1 MINST
6 RIETMDKDNVD
17 IQRVFKVIK
26 RHKLLIL
33 LTTLLFLI
41 GGAIYNYISTPV
53 YESEATV
60 KVSKERMDLQFTSV
74 IRAMGLDTKASLI
87 DTEIEILKSRN
98 LIDKALESVHYGI
111 RYFTKDGF
119 KNVELYRNSPFEIEN
134 LVIKDPLFYGQKF
147 TIKQINSNTYLL
159 KTDESL
165 ISKIKDT
172 VLGFI
177 GTVQP
182 KLKYKEVHKFSE
194 KVDNDIFSFVVKKR
208 NDFKNGSYYF
218 YSEPKYRI
226 IQAIDNNLEVFSATK
241 NASVIK
247 LVYDDTDAQRA
258 KDFLDSLTRIYLEQ
272 SVNQKTTEAS
282 KALSFIEEQLKNV
295 SKKLKESAIKLE
307 NFKEENNIVDV
318 GIESD
323 VTLRKLSDLESQ
335 LNDITLQENNLKIIY
350 DEFQKG
356 NYSAVS
362 SLTVDFPVLEK
373 MLTDLLTAI
382 NKKNDLLVDY
392 TENHPDV
399 IKISAQIDETKRA
412 LEDTI
417 ESMYESVKEKKKSL
431 EDIIYTQE
439 TGLMKLPEKE
449 RVLADLKR
457 KYLVNEKTYS
467 YLLEKQAEM
476 SINKAATVSSNKILD
491 YAIMPHRPI
500 KPIKLF
506 VLSASGLLGL
516 IFGLLGAFMRDFFD
530 TKIKTKEDIVQL
542 TKLPVFGVVPY
553 VKEIVSSNKLFV
565 LDDPQSLASE
575 AIRTIR
581 TNLDFIAMPK
591 SKRSK
596 IIVLTSTVPSEGKTT
611 IAANLAAVLGNSE
624 KRTIVLSLDLR
635 KPKLHSLFNLNNKVG
650 MSTIL
655 AGKDE
660 LKDAIWEHQH
670 IKNLD
675 IITSGPI
682 PPNPSDLIES
692 EKMQE
697 IFDELRKSYDYII
710 IDSPPV
716 GSVTDAIL
724 LMKNSDISLAVF
736 MSEYSEKE
744 YVKNLN
750 EMVQM
755 YGLKHIGLILNGVK
769 LKNMPESFSKYNYV
783 PYK

>member
-6 RIETMDKDNVD
+6 KIETMDRDNVD
-17 IQRVFKVIK
+17 IQRIFKVIK

-33 LTTLLFLI
+33 LTTLLFLA
-41 GGAIYNYISTPV
+41 GGAFYNYITTPV

-98 LIDKALESVHYGI
+98 LIDKALESVHYSI
-111 RYFTKDGF
+111 RYFTKEGL
-119 KNVELYRNSPFEIEN
+119 KNVEMYKNSPFDIQK

-147 TIKQINSNTYLL
+147 VIKQISDDTYLL
-159 KTDESL
+159 KTEESFL
-165 ISKIKDT
+165 GKIKDT
-172 VLGFI
+172 IMGFI

-194 KVDNDIFSFVVKKR
+194 KVDNDIFSFVIKK
-208 NDFKNGSYYF
+208 NKDFKNGNYYF

-226 IQAIDNNLEVFSATK
+226 IQSIDNNLEVFSATK

-247 LVYDDTDAQRA
+247 LVYDDTNAQRA

-282 KALSFIEEQLKNV
+282 KALAFIEEQLKNV

-323 VTLRKLSDLESQ
+323 VTLRKLSELESQ

-373 MLTDLLTAI
+373 MLTDLLANI

-399 IKISAQIDETKRA
+399 IKITSQIDETKRA

-417 ESMYESVKEKKKSL
+417 ESMYETVKEKKKSL

-449 RVLADLKR
+449 RILADLKR

-491 YAIMPHRPI
+491 YATMPHSPI

-506 VLSASGLLGL
+506 ILSASGLLGL
-516 IFGLLGAFMRDFFD
+516 IFGLLGAFMSDFFD
-530 TKIKTKEDIVQL
+530 TKIKSKEDIIQL

-553 VKEIVSSNKLFV
+553 VKEIISSNKLFV
-565 LDDPQSLASE
+565 LEDPQSLASE

-581 TNLDFIAMPK
+581 TNLDFIALPK
-591 SKRSK
+591 SEKSK
-596 IIVLTSTVPSEGKTT
+596 IVVLTSTVPSEGKTT
-611 IAANLAAVLGNSE
+611 IAANLAAILGNSE

-635 KPKLHSLFNLNNKVG
+635 RPKLHSLFNLSNKVG
-650 MSTIL
+650 MSTVL

-660 LKDAIWEHQH
+660 LKDAIWEHQQ

-675 IITSGPI
+675 IVTSGPI

-692 EKMQE
+692 DRMQD
-697 IFDELRKSYDYII
+697 IFEELRKSYDYII
-710 IDSPPV
+710 VDSPPV

-724 LMKNSDISLAVF
+724 LMKNADISLAVF